1 MSSTVIKR
9 CPHCGYVYQKG
20 GSKRY
25 YGSPLRKC
33 TKCGKEFIDKGGI
46 EIAIY
51 GIRDSDKSIIDS
63 GIILAAMIG
72 IGSFG
77 FGIYLQSLVIF
88 IVGAFF
94 VWSAIYGIRDNINN
108 YAERMEELE
117 TEERESFRRLSN
129 YTYAMKLKEG
139 GYHVLGKFLMS
150 SSEAAEAEL
159 SDDYYYQPKND
170 GSKQS
175 STISN
180 RQNNMDAATKKHLKI
195 HKAVFGVTSAVSTIL
210 YLKTFSGHSDAEM
223 IIEIVIGVIIAVV
236 LYKLYKKSCN
246 KPGRLSYIS
255 KSASISV
262 MVILLMYNILYYTKV
277 ESVISQI
284 PDDKIVKVR
293 VELDGVYYSES
304 VWDTKIADYG
314 CNCGMIID
322 GSLLDGTSV
331 VEITLDQS
339 KIERISCRNHGKGG
353 YNETSIVIS
362 TSMLAGDTMVE
373 ELEFE
378 SGDSATVR
386 YSFERKVSFWEV
398 IFH

>member
-9 CPHCGYVYQKG
+9 CPQCGYVYQRG

-33 TKCGKEFIDKGGI
+33 TKCGNEFIDKGGI

-51 GIRDSDKSIIDS
+51 GIRDSDKAIIDS
-63 GIILAAMIG
+63 GIILAAIIG
-72 IGSFG
+72 IGMFG
-77 FGIYLQSLVIF
+77 FGIYLQSLLIF
-88 IVGAFF
+88 IVGALF

-108 YAERMEELE
+108 YAERIVELE
-117 TEERESFRRLSN
+117 KEERASFRRLSN
-129 YTYAMKLKEG
+129 YTYAMKLKKG

-150 SSEAAEAEL
+150 SSGATEEL

-170 GSKQS
+170 S
-175 STISN
+175 SEQASEIN
-180 RQNNMDAATKKHLKI
+180 KKQNNMDPATKKHLKI
-195 HKAVFGVTSAVSTIL
+195 HKAVFGVTSAFSIIL
-210 YLKTFSGHSDAEM
+210 YLKTFSGHSDVEM
-223 IIEIVIGVIIAVV
+223 IIEIIIGVIIAVV

-246 KPGRLSYIS
+246 KPDRLAYIS
-255 KSASISV
+255 KAASISV
-262 MVILLMYNILYYTKV
+262 LVVLLMYNILYYTKV

-284 PDDKIVKVR
+284 PENKIVKVS
-293 VELDGVYYSES
+293 VEVDGVYYSDD
-304 VWDTKIADYG
+304 VLGTRLADYG
-314 CNCGMIID
+314 CSCGMVID
-322 GSLLDGTSV
+322 DSFVDGAGV

-339 KIERISCRNHGKGG
+339 KIERISCRNNRDGG
-353 YNETSIVIS
+353 YKETSIVIS
-362 TSMLAGDTMVE
+362 TSMLAGDTMIE

-378 SGDSATVR
+378 SGDSAKVW